1 MGKPPQP
8 LTPRARSQR
17 AARRGRPRKFDRP
30 ATSVTLTLP
39 EEVIEILQSIDKDL
53 SRAIVRVVQPLD
65 APKRVASGQLTTFG
79 DRSAVILVPHRRSFT
94 EHTGLELVP
103 LADGRAMICFDGELS
118 VADLELRLSD
128 VLADPD
134 VAPSDREMFQELIAI
149 LGRARRAEGVVL
161 KKRRLILLRP
171 KDPSN
176 GNRPS

>member
-1 MGKPPQP
+1 MGKPASAFNAA
-8 LTPRARSQR
+8 LKSQR

-79 DRSAVILVPHRRSFT
+79 DHSAVFLVPHRRSFT

-103 LADGRAMICFDGELS
+103 LADGRAMICFNGELS

-128 VLADPD
+128 ALADPD
-134 VAPSDREMFQELIAI
+134 FPPTDKAMFQELTAI
-149 LGRARRAEGVVL
+149 LGRARRAEGVV
-161 KKRRLILLRP
+161 
-171 KDPSN
+171 
-176 GNRPS
+176 